1 MNKHACDDVCVMC
14 DGVKALTRL
23 TRKGESESSNEK
35 VVNFD
40 GRHYQ
45 HNNIIP
51 LSLLSIIEG
60 FASPPPHDIPSVSF
74 FHNNTAIMRSRDHIN
89 SLVLLVV
96 VSFAAAVPSAD
107 AFALPV
113 GGGGRA
119 LARTATTTTTKATTK
134 TTKTTTTI
142 AVRASTGGGRA
153 TDDGDDDDEAA
164 FAGRPATWLS
174 GMALAA
180 ALWAAPAS
188 MMTTTT
194 ATMSSPAATHR
205 AFLSPSSSSRYYYVA
220 SAREMASGSGTR
232 VNKDP
237 ESLLRYG
244 LPIDNSEVR
253 SPSPAVPVRDFS
265 VGRAR

>member
-1 MNKHACDDVCVMC
+1 MGGTN
-14 DGVKALTRL
+14 
-23 TRKGESESSNEK
+23 
-35 VVNFD
+35 
-40 GRHYQ
+40 
-45 HNNIIP
+45 NNIIP
-51 LSLLSIIEG
+51 LSLLSIEG

-96 VSFAAAVPSAD
+96 VSFAAVPSAD

-119 LARTATTTTTKATTK
+119 LARTATTTTTKTTTK
-134 TTKTTTTI
+134 TTKTTTTTTI

-153 TDDGDDDDEAA
+153 TDDDDDDDDDDEAA

-194 ATMSSPAATHR
+194 ATMSSPAATHH

-220 SAREMASGSGTR
+220 SAKEMASGSGTR

-253 SPSPAVPVRDFS
+253 SPSPAVPVREYS
-265 VGRAR
+265 VWRAR